1 MIIAVVG
8 AQWGDEGKG
17 KVVDL
22 LGQRADIVA
31 RYQGGHNAGHT
42 VVVEGKQYIL
52 HALPS
57 GVIESHI
64 TPVIGNG
71 VVLNPHALLA
81 EIRELKKHGIKC
93 DKLRVSDRCHLIL
106 PYHEEL
112 EKIREQR
119 LGKKAIGTTLR
130 GIGLA
135 YEDKSRRIGIRAGE
149 TKNLTYLR
157 HRILENSQEAN
168 LEITALGG
176 KPLNVESYID
186 GYLTVAAE
194 LSHYVC
200 DTAQFLNDAA
210 DAHLRIILEGAQG
223 TMLDIDHGSYPFVT
237 SSSPNLG
244 GAITGTGISPFLLD
258 GALAIVKAYTT
269 RVGGGAFATELTDQV
284 GSYIQQTGHE
294 VGASTGRPRRCGWF
308 DSVVVRHS
316 QRINRFKA
324 MCLMKLDVLDG
335 LDEIKICTEYRN
347 SLWHESTMPADWL
360 ELADLEPVYET
371 FPGWKTDTTGIRRYA
386 ELPKNARNYIERIE
400 QLCGMPTAMISVG
413 PDREQTILREEP
425 LLKQRFS

>member
-17 KVVDL
+17 KVVDI
-22 LGQRADIVA
+22 LGQRCDVVA

-42 VVVEGKQYIL
+42 VVTGGKQYIL

-57 GVIESHI
+57 GVLEPGV

-71 VVLNPHALLA
+71 VVLNPHALVS
-81 EIRELKKHGIKC
+81 EIYELKKEGIKC
-93 DKLRVSDRCHLIL
+93 DRLKISDRCHLIL

-112 EKIREQR
+112 EKIRELQ
-119 LGKKAIGTTLR
+119 LGKNAIGTTLR

-149 TKNLTYLR
+149 TKNLDKLMN
-157 HRILENSQEAN
+157 HILKNFEETN
-168 LEITALGG
+168 LEIIALGG
-176 KPLNVESYID
+176 EPLNPNYHVEDFIS
-186 GYLTVAAE
+186 AAGE
-194 LSHYVC
+194 LSKYVC
-200 DTAQFLNDAA
+200 DTAQYLNSAA
-210 DAHLRIILEGAQG
+210 DAKLKIILEGAQG

-269 RVGGGAFATELTDQV
+269 RVGGGAFATELTDELGVYLQK
-284 GSYIQQTGHE
+284 TGHE

-308 DSVVVRHS
+308 DAVVVRYS

-335 LDEIKICTEYRN
+335 LDEIKICTEYRG
-347 SLWHESTMPADWL
+347 LEGMPSDWS
-360 ELADLEPVYET
+360 DLDTIEPVYET
-371 FPGWKTDTTGIRRYA
+371 LPGWKTDTTGIRRYA
-386 ELPKNARNYIERIE
+386 DLPKNARNYIERIE

-413 PDREQTILREEP
+413 PDRDQTIIRETHF
-425 LLKQRFS
+425 LKDWFA